1 VRKKTSKTTSS
12 TTLPSW
18 AQGLAQGAANT
29 INSTVQANQPN
40 LQSISSGIQGF
51 LPQLGQQAF
60 GSNPALGAATGYATD
75 VLGGKY
81 LNSNPMTDAMV
92 RQGEQDAGNAV
103 NSAFSLAGRTGS
115 DNNQQALA
123 RGVAQAGDAIRFGQY
138 NQERT
143 NQQQA
148 AGMLPGLTAAQFA
161 GVPAYLSAAQTAGTL
176 PYAGLGPL
184 ASMGSLW
191 AGQGT
196 TTSTQPGGWGTALL
210 GGLSNMFSFAPI
222 SLSDRRLKADIKEL
236 GDWDGRGDGLKRYAF
251 RYRWEKPGTRHEG
264 VMADEVKRLRPAA
277 YVKGFLQNEY
287 DGVNY
292 AALGVA

>member
-1 VRKKTSKTTSS
+1 LGKKTSKTTSS

-18 AQGLAQGAANT
+18 ATGLAKQGGNL
-29 INSTVQANQPN
+29 IYDTVSGNQPN
-40 LQSISSGIQGF
+40 LQGIAGDIQSQLSG
-51 LPQLGQQAF
+51 LASAAF
-60 GSNPALGAATGYATD
+60 GPNPGLSAANGYAQD

-103 NSAFSLAGRTGS
+103 NSTFSQYGRTGGGNHAM
-115 DNNQQALA
+115 DLA
-123 RGVAQAGDAIRFGQY
+123 RGVAQAGNAIRFGQY
-138 NQERT
+138 NQERQ

-161 GVPAYLSAAQTAGTL
+161 GVPAYLSAAQTAGQL

-184 ASMGSLW
+184 ASMGGLW

-251 RYRWEKPGTRHEG
+251 RYKWEKPGTRHEG

-277 YVKGFLQNEY
+277 YVKGFLHNEY